1 MNRSLAT
8 FVSLAALLAGCM
20 GGDAQPAATAD
31 VKQTT
36 DAPDVDVGGLRGI
49 VTDEEQRPVPGAT
62 VRIETADG
70 ANNRTID
77 TAEDG
82 TFLFSDVPV
91 GRYAIQAEA
100 LFFTREVQHVDVLSG
115 EIASV
120 TFVLADVVQNTLFV
134 EVFPLTGFINCS
146 IHSLGPYG
154 PFNPCENAA
163 EDSATFP
170 IPVRTDA
177 VNKGIVL
184 ELVWSPTT
192 PATGTDLELS
202 LCDEKDDLQDPINCR
217 PTTGDGFRRDV
228 RGKSPL
234 ILRAVDLPW
243 AEYPSM
249 QVNVGDGG
257 QVSARV
263 PVTFQQS
270 FELWMSLCYSDY
282 CSETYSARPP
292 E

>member
-1 MNRSLAT
+1 MKRSLAT
-8 FVSLAALLAGCM
+8 FVSLAALLAGCLDGD
-20 GGDAQPAATAD
+20 GGPASTAD
-31 VKQTT
+31 EVRPT
-36 DAPDVDVGGLRGI
+36 DAPTVDVGELRGT
-49 VTDEEQRPVPGAT
+49 VSDEEQRPVQGAT
-62 VRIETADG
+62 VRIESADRTH
-70 ANNRTID
+70 NRSVD

-82 TFLFSDVPV
+82 TFAFSDVPV

-100 LFFTREVQHVDVLSG
+100 LFFKREVRHVDVLSG
-115 EIASV
+115 EVASA

-146 IHSLGPYG
+146 IHSLGVYG

-170 IPVRTDA
+170 VPVRTDA

-184 ELVWSPTT
+184 ELVWSSTT
-192 PATGTDLELS
+192 PATGTDLELA
-202 LCDEKDDLQDPINCR
+202 LCDEKDDLEDPINCR
-217 PTTGDGFRRDV
+217 PTTGNGFRRDV

-234 ILRAVDLPW
+234 VLRAVDLPW
-243 AEYPSM
+243 TEYPSM
-249 QVNVGDGG
+249 QVSVGDGG

-263 PVTFQQS
+263 PLTFQQS